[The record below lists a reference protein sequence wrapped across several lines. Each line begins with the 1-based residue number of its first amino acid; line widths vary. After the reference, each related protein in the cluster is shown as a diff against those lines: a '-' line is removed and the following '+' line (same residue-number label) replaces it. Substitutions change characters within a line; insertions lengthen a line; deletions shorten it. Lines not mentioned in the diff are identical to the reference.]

1 MDENKD
7 GFISYLDWKST
18 IKDDSKL
25 NRKNMNIYDIILIIF
40 VLLFRLDE
48 HLLYI
53 KDVIYKRKLHTDDVL
68 KTMGLDREHP
78 VINIL

>member
-1 MDENKD
+1 
-7 GFISYLDWKST
+7 
-18 IKDDSKL
+18 
-25 NRKNMNIYDIILIIF
+25 MNIYDIILIIF